1 MLTCQVFFG
10 YDHIMGDLFLSDR
23 DLWRSF
29 RHAAHTVNAAIE
41 SDLMAAT
48 NLSGADHGILSRL
61 AEAEAQGMRQQALC
75 DSMQWDRTR
84 LSHHLTRM
92 EGRGLVWRSKLETG
106 GTWVGVTAAGDQARA
121 AADPIHAEA
130 VRRCFVS
137 KLTEAQREAMAS
149 VLASLSASG

>member
-1 MLTCQVFFG
+1 MS
-10 YDHIMGDLFLSDR
+10 DLSFSDR

-29 RHAAHTVNAAIE
+29 RRAAHEVNAAIE

-48 NLSGADHGILSRL
+48 RLSGADHGILSRL
-61 AEAEAQGMRQQALC
+61 AETAAQGVRQQELC

-92 EGRGLVWRSKLETG
+92 ERRGLVKRSKLDG
-106 GTWVGVTAAGDQARA
+106 GVTWVSITAVGDDARA

-130 VRRCFVS
+130 VMRCFVS
-137 KLTEAQREAMAS
+137 KLTEAQRAAMAVVLNLLS
-149 VLASLSASG
+149 VSN